1 MQKYSRAITLIWLII
16 SQLGGGVLVLVPL
29 IGAGIFGMLTMG
41 GGEIQLFAWS
51 IAFICGVIF
60 ILLSL
65 TLASWIA
72 FFRKKDKVA
81 AILSGICL
89 LIGAGIYFA
98 MQVLLPPA
106 S

>member
-1 MQKYSRAITLIWLII
+1 MTRNRVFVLIWLII

-29 IGAGIFGMLTMG
+29 IGAGILGMLTMG
-41 GGEIQLFAWS
+41 GGAIQLFAWS
-51 IAFICGVIF
+51 IAFICGVII

-65 TLASWIA
+65 TLVAWIA

-89 LIGAGIYFA
+89 LIGAGLFIA
-98 MQVLLPPA
+98 MQIMLP
-106 S
+106 STS

>member
-1 MQKYSRAITLIWLII
+1 MQNHSRVITFIWLII
-16 SQLGGGVLVLVPL
+16 SQLGGGALVLVPL
-29 IGAGIFGMLTMG
+29 IGAGILGMLTMG
-41 GGEIQLFAWS
+41 GGAIQLFAWS
-51 IAFICGVIF
+51 IAFICGVVF

-65 TLASWIA
+65 TLAAWIA

-89 LIGAGIYFA
+89 LIGVGLFIV
-98 MQVLLPPA
+98 MQIMLPPA

>member
-1 MQKYSRAITLIWLII
+1 MTRNRVFVLIWLII
-16 SQLGGGVLVLVPL
+16 SQLSGGVLVLVPL

-41 GGEIQLFAWS
+41 GGAIQLLAWS

-65 TLASWIA
+65 TLASWIS
-72 FFRKKDKVA
+72 FFRKKDKTA

-89 LIGAGIYFA
+89 LIEVGLYVA
-98 MQVLLPPA
+98 MQVVLPPT